1 MNKIKIILG
10 EILIS
15 LTFQETLF
23 WINDKKYSVL
33 KTEKGVKDRT
43 ERRDNSQKLEILSI
57 IVPYLGLTLLKY

>member
-23 WINDKKYSVL
+23 WINGKKYSVL
-33 KTEKGVKDRT
+33 KTEKGVKDR
-43 ERRDNSQKLEILSI
+43 EKKEI
-57 IVPYLGLTLLKY
+57 IVRNWKSYP